1 MYHQSI
7 MLTFI
12 PGCTIHARGWKEQ
25 RHEENPI
32 LLTRQLEE
40 PKKSSLLGPLV
51 YLAVVVII
59 IIFVLANLPLL
70 SSLVNLGGLQG
81 LGSNSPG
88 SQSISTQYVTLG
100 NSSVTI
106 TYPSDYS
113 TLANY
118 ALGII
123 NENRTNSGVPAVT
136 LSPIQSG
143 QQHADSMLQSDY
155 FSHWDT
161 QGYKPYM
168 RYTLLNGTGFV
179 DENVAYEVNTGAF
192 ATLQGKENA
201 INTLQYSMVY
211 NDSVCCNNGH
221 ERNILNATHNR
232 VSIGIA
238 YDSSHLY
245 FVEDFENYYINLN
258 ASNVFSASSATVTL
272 DGSTSTP
279 LNPSSI
285 QVYFDT
291 TPASLSASTLNSQY
305 QKPYDP
311 GSFVGGVLPCNS
323 VLGNC
328 ATFPGYVTVY
338 ASTWTVSQT
347 SIDIAFSI
355 TNFVNAKG
363 NGVYTIYLTQGN
375 GPSAIYYT
383 SISIFIQT

>member
-1 MYHQSI
+1 MRSI
-7 MLTFI
+7 
-12 PGCTIHARGWKEQ
+12 
-25 RHEENPI
+25 ENAV
-32 LLTRQLEE
+32 
-40 PKKSSLLGPLV
+40 LG
-51 YLAVVVII
+51 AVVVGAVLFLLMFTPLFGII
-59 IIFVLANLPLL
+59 YSDVQAHLPFKTLETNPSLSPSGIFYPTDYQTLTNYTL
-70 SSLVNLGGLQG
+70 SLINSERESYGL
-81 LGSNSPG
+81 
-88 SQSISTQYVTLG
+88 T
-100 NSSVTI
+100 SVTESQI
-106 TYPSDYS
+106 
-113 TLANY
+113 
-118 ALGII
+118 
-123 NENRTNSGVPAVT
+123 V
-136 LSPIQSG
+136 SG
-143 QQHADSMLQSDY
+143 QQHADSMLSSNY

-285 QVYFDT
+285 QVYFDP